1 MLWVLLVNG
10 QNDSFGE
17 SNSLG
22 KHPIVCLDTE
32 TMLILLYKKFCC
44 GIFLFVGT
52 ILSAYIRELW
62 DSIFKKF

>member
-1 MLWVLLVNG
+1 MLLVLLVNG

-32 TMLILLYKKFCC
+32 TVLISLYQKFYCE
-44 GIFLFVGT
+44 IFLFVGT
-52 ILSAYIRELW
+52 ILSTYIRELW
-62 DSIFKKF
+62 DSILKRF

>member
-1 MLWVLLVNG
+1 MLWVLLVKG

-32 TMLILLYKKFCC
+32 TVLILLYQKFCC

-62 DSIFKKF
+62 DNIFKKF

>member
-10 QNDSFGE
+10 QNDSFWE

-32 TMLILLYKKFCC
+32 TVLISLYQKFCC

-52 ILSAYIRELW
+52 ILNAYIREPW
-62 DSIFKKF
+62 DSIFKRF

>member
-17 SNSLG
+17 NNSLG

-32 TMLILLYKKFCC
+32 TVLISYQKFSC

-52 ILSAYIRELW
+52 ILSAYIREPWESVLKR
-62 DSIFKKF
+62 F